1 MYSQRGPG
9 FSDMVSVGV
18 SVPLQW
24 DRANRQERE
33 IAAKLA
39 TLEQA
44 RAEREDAVRA
54 YRAEVRAMLIE
65 WENDKD
71 RRARF
76 DNELLPLAAERT
88 EATLA
93 ASRGAKAGLTDVML
107 ARRNEIDVRLQ
118 ALQLESEI
126 ARAWA
131 RLNFLVAAEDR
142 AMAHPI
148 PQHAP

>member
-33 IAAKLA
+33 VAARLA

-54 YRAEVRAMLIE
+54 YRSEVRAMLLE

-93 ASRGAKAGLTDVML
+93 AYRGARAGLTDVML

-118 ALQLESEI
+118 ALQLEGEM

-131 RLNFLVAAEDR
+131 RLNFLVAAADR
-142 AMAHPI
+142 ATASPI